1 MYPLV
6 AMRRWT
12 RCSELVLSQMATAI
26 RSKNAGPFELTL
38 DVFDDEATYRQ
49 VARSGMITPATV
61 SARYGIAASQVV
73 GIHFFEAARGIK
85 ITLKRP
91 VPSGSPGERDTYGA
105 QQHAPLLGW
114 EVPKV

>member
-1 MYPLV
+1 
-6 AMRRWT
+6 
-12 RCSELVLSQMATAI
+12 MATVI

-38 DVFDDEATYRQ
+38 DVFFDNEATYRQ
-49 VARSGMITPATV
+49 VIRSGMITPATV

-91 VPSGSPGERDTYGA
+91 APSGSPGERDTYGA
-105 QQHAPLLGW
+105 QQHAPLLDW